1 MLSYSLNRVTVEAQ
15 GIAPYDWARSMEGQ
29 QSEAFRGPV
38 ADVAAAR
45 KLGDQYITAVSK
57 IVASHT
63 INELVG
69 AQVFDEPAIGLAPS
83 PYEKWLTCR
92 IAMEEYGHHVRF
104 KRLADELEIGS
115 EQLDPAKRHL
125 SIFEYDLR
133 NWPEFL
139 ALKALADLAEIL
151 QVEDLIECS
160 YTPLRNLANVLLPEE
175 KFHAGF
181 GRNRLEQLS
190 RTSEGKQQAQEAIDS
205 IFPVILPFFGQ
216 SQSKNNELFRRWGV
230 KQRSN
235 GVMRGDFIARTEEI
249 AQALALQMP
258 AVPAEWQA
266 DRTEFAGKNV

>member
-1 MLSYSLNRVTVEAQ
+1 
-15 GIAPYDWARSMEGQ
+15 MEDHN
-29 QSEAFRGPV
+29 SEPFRGPV
-38 ADVAAAR
+38 TDVAAAR
-45 KLGDQYITAVSK
+45 KTGDDYVTAVSK

-69 AQVFDEPAIGLAPS
+69 AQVFDEPAIALAPS

-104 KRLADELEIGS
+104 KRLADELEIAG
-115 EQLDPAKRHL
+115 EQLDPSRRRL

-160 YTPLRNLANVLLPEE
+160 YIPLRNLANVLMPEE

-190 RTSEGKQQAQEAIDS
+190 QTAEGKLQAQGAIDS

-230 KQRSN
+230 KQRTN
-235 GVMRGDFIARTEEI
+235 GAMRGDFIARVEEMSHALGLKTPSVPTEY
-249 AQALALQMP
+249 QT
-258 AVPAEWQA
+258 
-266 DRTEFAGKNV
+266 DRAEFAATRM

>member
-1 MLSYSLNRVTVEAQ
+1 MESANRE
-15 GIAPYDWARSMEGQ
+15 P
-29 QSEAFRGPV
+29 FRGPV

-45 KLGDQYITAVSK
+45 KIGEDYITAVSK
-57 IVASHT
+57 IVVSHT

-69 AQVFDEPAIGLAPS
+69 AQVFDEPAIALAPS

-104 KRLADELEIGS
+104 KRLADELEIAD
-115 EQLDPAKRHL
+115 EKLDPGKRHL

-151 QVEDLIECS
+151 QVEDLIDCS
-160 YTPLRNLANVLLPEE
+160 YVPLRNLANALMPEE

-190 RTSEGKQQAQEAIDS
+190 QTTEGKQHAQQAIDS

-230 KQRSN
+230 KQRTN
-235 GVMRGDFIARTEEI
+235 GAMRGDFIARVEEI
-249 AQALALQMP
+249 TRALGLQMP
-258 AVPAEWQA
+258 AVPPEYEP
-266 DRTEFAGKNV
+266 DRTEFAAKKV

>member
-1 MLSYSLNRVTVEAQ
+1 
-15 GIAPYDWARSMEGQ
+15 MEGQ
-29 QSEAFRGPV
+29 SGESYRGPA
-38 ADVAAAR
+38 ADAAAAR
-45 KLGDQYITAVSK
+45 CIGEEYVTAISK

-69 AQVFDEPAIGLAPS
+69 AQVFDEPAIALAPS

-104 KRLADELEIGS
+104 KRLADDLGIPAET
-115 EQLDPAKRHL
+115 LDPAKRHL

-160 YTPLRNLANVLLPEE
+160 YVPLRDLANALMPEE

-181 GRNRLEQLS
+181 GRNRLEQLVQ
-190 RTSEGKQQAQEAIDS
+190 TDGGKRKAQEAIDS

-216 SQSKNNELFRRWGV
+216 SKSKNNELFRRWGV
-230 KQRSN
+230 KQRTN
-235 GVMRGDFIARTEEI
+235 GVMRGDFIARIQEMTESLKLRMPEI
-249 AQALALQMP
+249 
-258 AVPAEWQA
+258 PAEYAA
-266 DRTEFAGKNV
+266 DLNEFRKKEA